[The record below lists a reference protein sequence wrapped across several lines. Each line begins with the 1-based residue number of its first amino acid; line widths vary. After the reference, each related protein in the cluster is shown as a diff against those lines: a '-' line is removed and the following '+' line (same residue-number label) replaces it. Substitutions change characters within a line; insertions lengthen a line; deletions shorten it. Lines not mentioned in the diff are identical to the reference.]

1 MRQAGG
7 GQGAAVAGQARPG
20 QQELVVYGAL
30 PWKETEVR
38 ESVVEVGAW
47 RVGGG
52 KGGGHSGPAIS

>member
-20 QQELVVYGAL
+20 QQDLVVYGAL

-38 ESVVEVGAW
+38 ESVVSWGLE
-47 RVGGG
+47 GGCG
-52 KGGGHSGPAIS
+52 EGGGHSGPAIS